1 MNVWLQQQVNE
12 LRQRIS
18 ADMQARAALEGARAS
33 PAGAAVAADQIRRL
47 DADITEAARQLAVAE
62 RKLKDGS

>member
-47 DADITEAARQLAVAE
+47 DANITEAAH
-62 RKLKDGS
+62 